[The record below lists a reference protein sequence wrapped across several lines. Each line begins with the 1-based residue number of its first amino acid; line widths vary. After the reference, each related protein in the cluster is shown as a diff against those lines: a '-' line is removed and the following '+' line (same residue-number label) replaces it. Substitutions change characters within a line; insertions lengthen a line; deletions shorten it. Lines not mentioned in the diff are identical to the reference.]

1 MQYDEMMKVQYY
13 FETMKFRMG
22 SIIVKEGTPI
32 NHIFIIAHGEVE
44 VKYFFLALTPLAVC
58 RRSSQRQ
65 GEENPQKNL
74 PCTKNL
80 RIELQPQTIGFLD
93 AYTGLNLWVLRPRHD
108 REIMALHCQK
118 HQGGYYPLC
127 DKLEEF

>member
-1 MQYDEMMKVQYY
+1 MQYDEMIKVQYY

-65 GEENPQKNL
+65 
-74 PCTKNL
+74 
-80 RIELQPQTIGFLD
+80 
-93 AYTGLNLWVLRPRHD
+93 
-108 REIMALHCQK
+108 
-118 HQGGYYPLC
+118 
-127 DKLEEF
+127 